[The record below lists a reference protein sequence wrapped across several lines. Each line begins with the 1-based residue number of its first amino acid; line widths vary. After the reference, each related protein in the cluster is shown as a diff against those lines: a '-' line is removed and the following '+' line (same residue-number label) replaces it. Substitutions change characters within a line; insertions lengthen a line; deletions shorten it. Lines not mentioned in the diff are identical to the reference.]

1 MNEMGEKQLYTEKY
15 IYLDWLILANSYLL
29 IVCNM
34 EFLLK
39 NVLMSYGP
47 FG

>member
-1 MNEMGEKQLYTEKY
+1 MYEMGKTQLYTEKY

-39 NVLMSYGP
+39 KM
-47 FG
+47 F